1 MGSTFSL
8 SLSQFCIW
16 KRLFP
21 PFGGTLWKMKTMRCP
36 DPPVLQRWCICIY
49 AHHGLEGGDG
59 GAISDIF
66 WITWHIVLWSPED
79 WGSGKILL
87 CSVSGSNW
95 LYQKHRIIVGISKQS
110 LSWGHLT
117 QRHSPWH
124 HTQIPVL
131 SLTQPVPLWFGH
143 FFYFYPL
150 NFPTVFLSRGCVGVS
165 IGDVCFLVLLLKNL
179 IVLSLSLHSLHR
191 QGDPVSQGPREDVS

>member
-21 PFGGTLWKMKTMRCP
+21 PFGGTLWKIKTMRCP
-36 DPPVLQRWCICIY
+36 DPTVLQRWYICKY
-49 AHHGLEGGDG
+49 AHHGLEGGGG

-66 WITWHIVLWSPED
+66 WSTWHIVLWSPED
-79 WGSGKILL
+79 WGSGKVLL

-110 LSWGHLT
+110 FSWGHLT
-117 QRHSPWH
+117 QRHSFWH

-150 NFPTVFLSRGCVGVS
+150 NFPSVFLR
-165 IGDVCFLVLLLKNL
+165 VCGYLDRRCLLPGLTSEKSHC
-179 IVLSLSLHSLHR
+179 IISVPSLSPPPRRSSFP
-191 QGDPVSQGPREDVS
+191 GSQGGCLLE